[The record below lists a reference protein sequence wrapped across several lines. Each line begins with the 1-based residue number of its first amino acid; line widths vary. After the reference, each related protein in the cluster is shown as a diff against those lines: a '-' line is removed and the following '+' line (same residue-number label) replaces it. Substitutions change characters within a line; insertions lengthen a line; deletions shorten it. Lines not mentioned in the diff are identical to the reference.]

1 MPFGIVEAEHTRGP
15 GMHNLESQTDPI
27 EALRA
32 TFRRHA
38 SGVSVIT
45 TTATDGSPVGFT
57 ATSMTS
63 LGANPPLASFNVA
76 RGSSTWPSIES
87 AEFVAIH
94 TLGADN
100 LELASRMAAD
110 HTQRFVPTDWQIGPN
125 GVPIFPAA
133 TAILIAKVR
142 QIVNVEANAVV
153 IVDIVEG
160 LLGEQ
165 DDALLYCQRQYFS
178 PGQPLN

>member
-1 MPFGIVEAEHTRGP
+1 MP
-15 GMHNLESQTDPI
+15 NLEPQSDPI

-45 TTATDGSPVGFT
+45 TVAANGSPVGFT

-76 RGSSTWPSIES
+76 RGSSTWPSIEK
-87 AEFVAIH
+87 AEYVAIH
-94 TLGADN
+94 TLGATN
-100 LELASRMAAD
+100 LELATRMAAD
-110 HTQRFVPTDWQIGPN
+110 HTQRFVANDWTFGPH
-125 GVPIFPAA
+125 GVPIFGAA

-142 QIVNVEANAVV
+142 QVVNIEANAVV

-160 LLGEQ
+160 LLGET

-178 PGQPLN
+178 PGQALQIGN